1 MMGHYTIRA
10 FVAFLRTLVSVLR
23 LSKEIR
29 PVMSAHDGTQS
40 SMSGLLHV
48 VGRSNHARSPR
59 EWAGPIATAE
69 RLGKCYMH
77 PDSTAL

>member
-23 LSKEIR
+23 LSKETR
-29 PVMSAHDGTQS
+29 PGMSAHDGTQS

-48 VGRSNHARSPR
+48 IGTSKHARSPR
-59 EWAGPIATAE
+59 GWAGPIATAE
-69 RLGKCYMH
+69 RLGKCYMR
-77 PDSTAL
+77 PGGMAL